1 MPYRI
6 AGIDVHKKM
15 LAVVVADVEVDG
27 DYQFERQKVGTS
39 PADLRALADWLVEHE
54 VEEVVMESTAQYWR
68 PVWEALERS
77 LDGRCAGRATGASP
91 MSGTLHLA
99 QAQSNRGAGGRKKDF
114 PDAERLVKRLVA
126 QELTLSFVPDA
137 EQRLWR
143 TVMRRKYQITR
154 NRVQLQNRLESL
166 LEEAHIK
173 LSSLVSDLL
182 GTSARRMLQALADG
196 ETDPATLAAL
206 ADQRLRA
213 TAAQLS
219 DALSACTT
227 LHPVYRRLLK
237 LTLEELRL
245 IEDHL
250 GQLDQQMADL
260 LAEHHEAVQRLAE
273 VPGLGVDSA
282 QQIIAEVGATAATFP
297 SPKHLASW
305 MGACPGT
312 EESAGVNYSHR
323 CPKGNRQMRRVL
335 NQAANAAVK
344 AKGTIFAIVY
354 RRLVPRLGHAQAIGA
369 IAHRLCRLIWKI
381 LHQGVRYEERGPAVS
396 DEAKKVRA
404 RKMIRELRSL
414 GYRVELL
421 PAPSSSPA

>member
-1 MPYRI
+1 MPYHI

-15 LAVVVADVEVDG
+15 LAVAVADVEVEG
-27 DYQFERQKVGTS
+27 DFHFERLKVGTS
-39 PADLRALADWLVEHE
+39 PVQLRALAEWLVERE

-77 LDGRCAGRATGASP
+77 WKPKRRMRTDANP
-91 MSGTLHLA
+91 VSGTLHLA
-99 QAQSNRGAGGRKKDF
+99 QAQSNRGAGGRKRDF
-114 PDAERLVKRLVA
+114 PDAERLVKRLGA

-143 TVMRRKYQITR
+143 TVMRRKHQITR
-154 NRVQLQNRLESL
+154 NRVQLHNRLESL

-173 LSSLVSDLL
+173 ISSVVSDLL
-182 GTSARRMLQALADG
+182 GTSARRMLHAVGDG
-196 ETDPATLAAL
+196 ETDPAALAAL

-213 TAAQLS
+213 TPEQLR
-219 DALSACTT
+219 DVFGACAD

-237 LTLEELRL
+237 LTRDELRM

-250 GQLDQQMADL
+250 AHLDQQMAQL
-260 LAEHHEAVQRLAE
+260 LAHHHAAVQRLAE

-282 QQIIAEVGATAATFP
+282 QQIIAEVGAGAATFP
-297 SPKHLASW
+297 SAKQLASW
-305 MGACPGT
+305 MGACPGN

-323 CPKGNRQMRRVL
+323 CPRGNRQMRRVL

-381 LHQGVRYEERGPAVS
+381 LHQGIRYEERGPAVS
-396 DEAKKVRA
+396 AEAKKVRT
-404 RKMIRELRSL
+404 RKMIRELRTL

-421 PAPSSSPA
+421 PAPSKNPA